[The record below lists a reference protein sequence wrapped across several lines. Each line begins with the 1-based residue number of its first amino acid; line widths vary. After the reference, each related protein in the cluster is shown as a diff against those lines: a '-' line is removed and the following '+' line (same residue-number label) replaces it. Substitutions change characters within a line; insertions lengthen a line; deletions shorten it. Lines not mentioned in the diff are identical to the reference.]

1 VRTVR
6 TEGGRRPPVDPLA
19 GSLENHTV
27 KASIRV
33 EPPDPAST
41 VGLSEAVG
49 GLLEA
54 LETFSRFEG
63 QDPAGR
69 RSSWQPRLDEPLP
82 MEGAGPEVVLE
93 TLRSVVIPNG
103 LRVGAPGFCGWIVGM
118 PSTVPAAA
126 HFAGTISAPAR
137 GWVTAANF
145 IEELALRWLQELL
158 GLPATYQGVFTS
170 GGSVANLVGLGVAR
184 QHASE
189 RRGVDASREG
199 LHALPGARVYA
210 GENAHHSVHRA
221 LGVLGL
227 GRQSVRVVAS
237 SAKGFLD
244 PLRLSEA
251 IRSDK
256 DDGFV
261 PVAIVAAAGDVNTGA
276 VDPIEAIAEVADGH
290 GVWFHV
296 DGAYGAFGVLDERVR
311 PLFGGF
317 RGVDSLSVD
326 PHKWMA
332 TPIGCGAVFV
342 RDRELLGRTYAMGPA
357 DYIAPVE
364 PSENDLDSPFDEYG
378 LEFFK
383 LGLEL
388 SAPSRGLAVWALL
401 KEIGAA
407 GLAARVSR
415 HLDCAR
421 RVADRVRESDELELL
436 AEPVLSICC
445 FRFHPADVEN
455 EEELAALNA
464 EIVRRVRA
472 RGRVPSTTRVAGSL
486 AIRPCFINPRTTLAD
501 ADLLVDDV
509 LAEGS
514 SISASH

>member
-1 VRTVR
+1 MSS
-6 TEGGRRPPVDPLA
+6 RRPSVD
-19 GSLENHTV
+19 SLPG
-27 KASIRV
+27 RV
-33 EPPDPAST
+33 ENCYVQASDRERSPDPAST
-41 VGLSEAVG
+41 GGLSEAVG

-54 LETFSRFEG
+54 LETFTRFEG

-69 RSSWQPRLDEPLP
+69 RSYWQPRLDEPLP
-82 MEGAGPEVVLE
+82 IDGAGPEVVLE

-103 LRVGAPGFCGWIVGM
+103 LRVGAPGFCGWVVGM

-126 HFAGTISAPAR
+126 QFAGTISAPDR

-145 IEELALRWLQELL
+145 IEELALGWLRELL
-158 GLPATYQGVFTS
+158 GVPGTYEGLFTS
-170 GGSVANLVGLGVAR
+170 GGSMANLIGLGVAR
-184 QHASE
+184 QHAYE
-189 RRGVDASREG
+189 RGGFDASCEG
-199 LHALPGARVYA
+199 LCALPKPRVYV

-237 SAKGFLD
+237 SADGRLD

-251 IRSDK
+251 LRGDEA
-256 DDGFV
+256 DGLV

-276 VDPIEAIAEVADGH
+276 VDPIDAIAEVAADH

-311 PLFGGF
+311 PLFAGF

-332 TPIGCGAVFV
+332 TPIDCGAVFV
-342 RDRELLGRTYAMGPA
+342 RDPELLSRTYTMGTVDYLDAQETSA
-357 DYIAPVE
+357 D
-364 PSENDLDSPFDEYG
+364 DLASPFDEDG
-378 LEFFK
+378 RAFFRF
-383 LGLEL
+383 GLEL

-407 GLAARVSR
+407 GLAVRVGR

-421 RVADRVRESDELELL
+421 RVAERVRDSDQLELL

-445 FRFHPADVEN
+445 FRFHPPDLDDEARLDS
-455 EEELAALNA
+455 LNA

-486 AIRPCFINPRTTLAD
+486 AIRPCFINPRTTVAD
-501 ADLLVDDV
+501 ADLLVDAV
-509 LAEGS
+509 LGEGRS
-514 SISASH
+514 LTASR